1 MHVLKE
7 KYNRFFM
14 KKNYKTLLKAK
25 DMKLPQ
31 PELVEKLLV
40 YSKFWS
46 HLALSDFMDTKLK
59 ASKAN

>member
-1 MHVLKE
+1 
-7 KYNRFFM
+7 M

-31 PELVEKLLV
+31 PELVEKLLT

-46 HLALSDFMDTKLK
+46 QLALSDFMETKLK
-59 ASKAN
+59 ASKVN